1 MLQLPL
7 HLPISFVPDKEYLLF
22 CDESA
27 ASGRLYSNFYGG
39 VLVGSSQYERVSR
52 ALDAE
57 KQRLN
62 LFGEI
67 KWSKVTLPYL
77 EKYVALMEAF
87 FAEVRAGHLRVRVM
101 FRSNALGP
109 FGLTP
114 GEIHSAY
121 FRLYYHF
128 IKHAVGLLHR
138 PASEGAAGLR
148 LHFDEFPETREA
160 VTQFR
165 GLLLGL
171 KDIARIRRARLS
183 LQLENIVEIRSHDHV
198 LAQCLDVVLGAM
210 AFHLNG
216 WHKDVVAAT
225 GVRGKRTAAKEA
237 LFTVIRDQIC
247 AIRPGFDAGVSTP
260 TAKLSERWAAS
271 YLHWSF
277 TPAAPVATKRTGP
290 T

>member
-1 MLQLPL
+1 M
-7 HLPISFVPDKEYLLF
+7 PDKEYLLF
-22 CDESA
+22 CDESV

-109 FGLTP
+109 SSLTP
-114 GEIHSAY
+114 AQMPSAY

-138 PASEGAAGLR
+138 PASEGEAGLR
-148 LHFDEFPETREA
+148 LYFDQFPGNHEA
-160 VTQFR
+160 ATQFH
-165 GLLLGL
+165 GFILGL
-171 KDIARIRRARLS
+171 KDNARIRRARLS
-183 LQLENIVEIRSHDHV
+183 IQLENIAEIRSHEHV

-216 WHKDVVAAT
+216 RHQALPAGSEVP
-225 GVRGKRTAAKEA
+225 GKRTVAKET
-237 LFTVIRDQIC
+237 LFK
-247 AIRPGFDAGVSTP
+247 AILAQVESLCPGFDAGVSTP
-260 TAKLSERWAAS
+260 TSNLAARWHAP

-277 TPAAPVATKRTGP
+277 TPAAPAMIPEKGTGP
-290 T
+290 TQPT

>member
-1 MLQLPL
+1 MNLPRATF
-7 HLPISFVPDKEYLLF
+7 PVPDKEYLLF
-22 CDESA
+22 CDESE

-77 EKYVALMEAF
+77 EKYVALLEAF

-109 FGLTP
+109 LSLTP
-114 GEIHSAY
+114 AEIDSAY

-148 LHFDEFPETREA
+148 LHFDEFPETHEA

-171 KDIARIRRARLS
+171 KDNARIRRARLS
-183 LQLENIVEIRSHDHV
+183 LQLENIVEIRSHEHV

-210 AFHLNG
+210 AFHLNER
-216 WHKDVVAAT
+216 HKEVQAGT
-225 GVRGKRTAAKEA
+225 GAQGKRTVAKET
-237 LFTVIRDQIC
+237 LFK
-247 AIRPGFDAGVSTP
+247 AILAQVESLCPGFAAGVSTP
-260 TAKLSERWAAS
+260 TVNLAARWKAP

-277 TPAAPVATKRTGP
+277 TPAAPALVPANKTGP